1 MNTASPQLPPGTQV
15 VLRATAPGS
24 DGRTVQR
31 GATGHVV
38 GPEGDG
44 YRVRLADGRETVA
57 ARPDLTLRRAFQT
70 ALALPGQDP
79 DAGHALVRDH
89 TIYAAVVGS
98 RAFGLATD
106 ASDTDLRGVYAAP
119 APAFWGLV
127 KPPQHVDGPAP
138 EQFSWELDRFCELAL
153 KANPNLLEV
162 LWSPLP
168 VIRTALGDELLAL
181 RPAFLS
187 QLVHQTFSGY
197 VLSQFKLIEKDLR
210 QRGEP
215 KWKHV
220 MHLLRLLREGRDL
233 LEHGEVRLDA
243 GADRDR
249 LLAVRRGEVSWDEAD
264 RWRLS
269 LHASID
275 SALTRTPLPAVP
287 DAARVDDWLRSVRA
301 RSAAESL

>member
-70 ALALPGQDP
+70 ALALPNQDP

-106 ASDTDLRGVYAAP
+106 GSDTDLRGVYAAP

-153 KANPNLLEV
+153 KANPNLLEL

-168 VIRTALGDELLAL
+168 VVRTALGDELLAL

-210 QRGEP
+210 LRGEP

-249 LLAVRRGEVSWDEAD
+249 LLAVRRGEVAWDEAD

-275 SALTRTPLPAVP
+275 SALARTPLPAVP

-301 RSAAESL
+301 RSAG